1 MFGVAGASAQ
11 RRILQL
17 VVTPLEICIMFL
29 DGVRLHVAN
38 QSVLVDAAI
47 IPSTPGSNSSIYVCH
62 WPCAPKKE
70 EV

>member
-11 RRILQL
+11 CKIFQL
-17 VVTPLEICIMFL
+17 VVAPLEICIMFL

-47 IPSTPGSNSSIYVCH
+47 TPSTPGPNSSIYVCH
-62 WPCAPKKE
+62 WPYAPKKE
-70 EV
+70 EI